1 MAERTDLLTSI
12 ATTIQDYRAGELA
25 KPTSNHVERWIQQF
39 DTVVQLPMLRELNH
53 VLDKTYFTKA
63 SVSSFFSDLITHQQ
77 LAGEDPCAF
86 WSGSHI
92 LDIQQNG
99 HSQSEIRALFDEAL
113 MERCGLKIDDCGNPD
128 GAFIY
133 LDDVLFS
140 GGRIGDDLE
149 SWITEEAP
157 AKATVHAIVIVAHRF
172 GEWKCTNRVRAAAE
186 NAGKVIDFRF
196 WAALRIENRNY
207 HRNKSE
213 VLWPTAIP
221 DDADLKAYMA
231 EEQKFPFVARHPGQI
246 FEHGVFSTEQGRQ
259 LLERELLIA
268 GMRIRSFSQNPNR
281 ALRPLGFSPFGLG
294 FGSMIVTYRNC
305 PNNTPLALWW
315 GDPNAHPDHP
325 FSKWYPLLPRKTYA
339 QEIDFD
345 VVVD

>member
-1 MAERTDLLTSI
+1 MCSVERT
-12 ATTIQDYRAGELA
+12 
-25 KPTSNHVERWIQQF
+25 
-39 DTVVQLPMLRELNH
+39 
-53 VLDKTYFTKA
+53 FTK
-63 SVSSFFSDLITHQQ
+63 SWVKSFFSDLITNQQ
-77 LAGEDPCAF
+77 LAGENPCTF
-86 WSGSHI
+86 WGTSHM

-99 HSQSEIRALFDEAL
+99 HSQSEIRALFGDAL
-113 MERCGLKIDDCGNPD
+113 MERCGLKLDCCGHPD

-149 SWITEEAP
+149 CWITGEAP
-157 AKATVHAIVIVAHRF
+157 AKATVHVIVIAAHRF
-172 GEWKCTNRVRAAAE
+172 GEWKCTSRVRAAAK
-186 NAGKVIDFRF
+186 NAGKIIDFHF
-196 WAALRIENRNY
+196 WAALRIENRNRY
-207 HRNKSE
+207 RNKSE

-231 EEQKFPFVARHPGQI
+231 EEQKYPFVARQSGEIP
-246 FEHGVFSTEQGRQ
+246 EHAFFSSEQGRQ
-259 LLERELLIA
+259 LLERELLLA

-294 FGSMIVTYRNC
+294 FGSMIATYRNC

-315 GDPNAHPDHP
+315 GDPKADADHP